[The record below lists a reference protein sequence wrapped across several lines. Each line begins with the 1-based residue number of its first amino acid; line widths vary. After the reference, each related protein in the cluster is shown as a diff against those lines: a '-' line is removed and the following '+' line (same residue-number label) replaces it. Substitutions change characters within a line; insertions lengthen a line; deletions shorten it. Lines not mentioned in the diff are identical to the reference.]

1 MIPRKAVA
9 IIRNVL
15 KEMTSFSTK
24 KAIAAVM
31 NGIALSVKSVFA
43 TEVILRL
50 WMKHI
55 LAIAKNIPAIIPGLP
70 TAVNAPKDAKR

>member
-9 IIRNVL
+9 IIKNVV
-15 KEMTSFSTK
+15 KEMTSFSIK
-24 KAIAAVM
+24 KAIDAVM

-50 WMKHI
+50 
-55 LAIAKNIPAIIPGLP
+55 
-70 TAVNAPKDAKR
+70 